1 MLRSSWFLGLSA
13 AGFLPAAVAC
23 SSDTSAGSD
32 SGGDVTAEASG
43 SSGGG
48 SGSSSS
54 SGGAGSSSGSGAT
67 CDASVVIPEAGT
79 DGAPP
84 LVCIQ
89 CMTSNCASQITACG
103 TDCAC
108 VASLNCLFTMDQ
120 IGFNNAYSAR
130 CQSTALGQ
138 ISAGNAALIAWNGC
152 TAQNCNCPCF
162 GQCTDGGATRD

>member
-1 MLRSSWFLGLSA
+1 MLRSSWFLGLLA
-13 AGFLPAAVAC
+13 AGFLPGAAAC
-23 SSDTSAGSD
+23 SSDTSVGSD

-48 SGSSSS
+48 SGSG
-54 SGGAGSSSGSGAT
+54 SGGGAQ

-84 LVCIQ
+84 LACLQ

-108 VASLNCLFTMDQ
+108 VASLDCLFSMDQ
-120 IGFNNAYSAR
+120 IGFNNAYTR

-138 ISAGNAALIAWNGC
+138 ISSGNAALIAWNGC
-152 TAQNCNCPCF
+152 TVQNCGCPCF
-162 GQCTDGGATRD
+162 GQCPDGGATRD